1 VELAQLEAQ
10 QLVSKY
16 TGRPLP
22 EASNFRVTRLFDLSG
37 GGEAPDTGAERVLA
51 LAGLQPSVSALEMA
65 RELLGQ
71 MALEI
76 DWGGLADA
84 QLAQLAQQNAS
95 LMAAQDLS
103 SATPWAPFGVAAQ
116 PSPAAETGVPE
127 QGD

>member
-1 VELAQLEAQ
+1 
-10 QLVSKY
+10 
-16 TGRPLP
+16 
-22 EASNFRVTRLFDLSG
+22 
-37 GGEAPDTGAERVLA
+37 
-51 LAGLQPSVSALEMA
+51 
-65 RELLGQ
+65 

-76 DWGGLADA
+76 DWGGLADV

-103 SATPWAPFGVAAQ
+103 SATPWAPFGVVAE